1 MNWVLA
7 ATLICGASVF
17 TSCSSNEDNSV
28 KPVEP
33 VEPDLN
39 VAEKIIGRWMI
50 AERNGQPE
58 TTNQKQ
64 VFNFTS
70 ATKVFVSLSISA
82 KPGMPSSWVDNLE
95 SEVAINGN
103 IVTITGHPDEV
114 TTILDENEITNI
126 NDNEFTTKR
135 KLTMTKNGEVTFSSE
150 MTLRFVK
157 VNVDYSAEI
166 FGMWEGRMTSE
177 QSEYGDVEDHRWEY
191 MTDDTFNFFRKVDG
205 QWQLS
210 DDDYADYF
218 VAGNLL
224 CTRWKNAGEGQEE
237 HREWW
242 EIESIENG
250 VMKWKALRQKEDG
263 TTYTATFEMKKV
275 DVPTEAEVEQNIIGK
290 WMLTKM
296 NFQDIPTNG
305 KFVYEFESL
314 SKAYLSASL
323 NFIPELPTIWNN
335 KIELS
340 VAIVD
345 NHIALNGQMDEQTN
359 FFDELIIA
367 EISAD
372 RIECILIHSEIN
384 DKGEMT
390 TSPALFCTLEK
401 VDKDFSADIIGMWEG
416 QVTSEQDTYGDGL
429 QHRWEYKADGT
440 YVYYVK
446 DGENWVP
453 SANTLNEYFV
463 ASKLLCMRW
472 INADQELREWWE
484 IESIEDGVMKWKALR
499 QKEDGTT
506 YTATFEMKKID
517 VPSEAEGND
526 LSDDIGFW

>member
-17 TSCSSNEDNSV
+17 TSCTVSDNPAS
-28 KPVEP
+28 PA
-33 VEPDLN
+33 EPDLG

-58 TTNQKQ
+58 ITNQKQ

-70 ATKVFVSLSISA
+70 ATKVFVSLSIAA

-103 IVTITGHPDEV
+103 MVTITGHPDEV
-114 TTILDENEITNI
+114 TTILDENKITNI

-135 KLTMTKNGEVTFSSE
+135 KLTMTKNGEVTFSAE

-157 VNVDYSAEI
+157 VNADYSAEI

-177 QSEYGDVEDHRWEY
+177 QSKYGDVEDHRWEY

-205 QWQLS
+205 LWQLS

-237 HREWW
+237 R
-242 EIESIENG
+242 
-250 VMKWKALRQKEDG
+250 
-263 TTYTATFEMKKV
+263 
-275 DVPTEAEVEQNIIGK
+275 
-290 WMLTKM
+290 
-296 NFQDIPTNG
+296 
-305 KFVYEFESL
+305 
-314 SKAYLSASL
+314 
-323 NFIPELPTIWNN
+323 
-335 KIELS
+335 
-340 VAIVD
+340 
-345 NHIALNGQMDEQTN
+345 
-359 FFDELIIA
+359 
-367 EISAD
+367 
-372 RIECILIHSEIN
+372 
-384 DKGEMT
+384 
-390 TSPALFCTLEK
+390 
-401 VDKDFSADIIGMWEG
+401 
-416 QVTSEQDTYGDGL
+416 
-429 QHRWEYKADGT
+429 
-440 YVYYVK
+440 
-446 DGENWVP
+446 
-453 SANTLNEYFV
+453 
-463 ASKLLCMRW
+463 
-472 INADQELREWWE
+472 REWWE

-506 YTATFEMKKID
+506 YTATFEMKKVD
-517 VPSEAEGND
+517 VPTETEGND